1 MCNTCRISLTCPPR
15 LEVIIL
21 RQMVDT
27 KNKGNVM
34 KKELIFMGPPAS
46 GKGTQTKKLAADT
59 GFVHV
64 DTGSLLRAAMAAGT
78 NAGKIAKDYVEK
90 GALVPVEV
98 VAQIIKDRLSEDDV
112 QKGFILDGFPRSI
125 EQANMLDDMLK
136 EIDAGKDVSTKVIY
150 FDVPID
156 NLMER
161 IIYRRSCPKCGAIY
175 NLKTMPIKQEGICDA
190 CGGELVQR
198 KDDTEEIAK
207 NRFDTY
213 FAQTA
218 PLIDFYEKR
227 GILVK
232 IDATG
237 TVDEIYE
244 KLKEVIK

>member
-1 MCNTCRISLTCPPR
+1 MSRDKIETDGSYI
-15 LEVIIL
+15 
-21 RQMVDT
+21 
-27 KNKGNVM
+27 KKGYIM

-59 GFVHV
+59 GFIHV
-64 DTGSLLRAAMAAGT
+64 DTGSLLRAAMAEGT
-78 NAGKIAKDYVEK
+78 EAGKIAKDYVEK

-98 VAQIIKDRLSEDDV
+98 VAQIIKDRLSQDDV

-125 EQANMLDDMLK
+125 EQANMLDEMLK
-136 EIDAGKDVSTKVIY
+136 EIDAGKEVSTKVIY
-150 FDVPID
+150 FDVPIE

-190 CGGELVQR
+190 CGAELVQR

-227 GILVK
+227 GILKK

-237 TVDEIYE
+237 SVDEIYA
-244 KLKEVIK
+244 KLKEII